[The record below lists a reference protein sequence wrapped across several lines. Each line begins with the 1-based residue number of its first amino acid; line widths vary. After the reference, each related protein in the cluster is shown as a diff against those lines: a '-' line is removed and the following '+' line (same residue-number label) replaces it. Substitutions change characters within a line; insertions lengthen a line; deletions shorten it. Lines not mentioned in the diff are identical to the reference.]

1 MMKKSVMAVGVA
13 ALLGMSAAHAVVAFE
28 DQATFSARTDKAGE
42 MAYVQANGMHY
53 YTFFFTNLFYNNSF
67 VSIKN
72 IRSIKA

>member
-42 MAYVQANGMHY
+42 MAYVQAGGIGHVLFTPYYSTVNGN
-53 YTFFFTNLFYNNSF
+53 TTLISLVNTDN
-67 VSIKN
+67 
-72 IRSIKA
+72 